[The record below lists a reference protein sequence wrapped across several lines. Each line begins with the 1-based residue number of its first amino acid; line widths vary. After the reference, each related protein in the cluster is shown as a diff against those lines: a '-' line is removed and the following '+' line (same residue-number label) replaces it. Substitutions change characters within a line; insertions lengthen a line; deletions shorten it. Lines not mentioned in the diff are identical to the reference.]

1 MSARRSPKPAK
12 PNPVRATHPTAC
24 SLVVTPRTKHSALR
38 RKYFCNVVFIFPKP
52 PPFNNIKLSPRLPA
66 AMKSLH
72 RGRGAIMRIAVA
84 VAVACLSLVA
94 ITSGKDAEAAI
105 RRQTNITAQG
115 LAPALRILAKERD
128 VQLVYRTDLVGDHQT
143 SGAAGDLTF
152 DEALTQLLSGTGLT
166 YRYLEN
172 NAITIVPIASAARNG
187 ASGRRK

>member
-1 MSARRSPKPAK
+1 
-12 PNPVRATHPTAC
+12 
-24 SLVVTPRTKHSALR
+24 
-38 RKYFCNVVFIFPKP
+38 
-52 PPFNNIKLSPRLPA
+52 
-66 AMKSLH
+66 
-72 RGRGAIMRIAVA
+72 MRIAVA

-172 NAITIVPIASAARNG
+172 NAITIVPMTSGSPTLSTSEDRVLGSVSAG
-187 ASGRRK
+187 SSGSGEEFKLFAHEFA